1 MQRHHI
7 DRLVEDLFI
16 LAPQLHRLVDL
27 EVRRQL
33 DGATSAAQL
42 RMLNELQHCPQSLSS
57 LARQQHVSPQAISE
71 LLPALIERGWIER
84 IPHPQDRRQQ
94 LLQLTNAGL
103 DAVRQAQTQAH
114 KQLTAHVAGLS
125 ELELSI
131 VAAALPA
138 LQRLLDLAKR
148 ADEGS

>member
-1 MQRHHI
+1 MQRHYI
-7 DRLVEDLFI
+7 DRLVEDLFT

-42 RMLNELQHCPQSLSS
+42 RMLNELQHGPQSLSS

-71 LLPALIERGWIER
+71 LLPALVERGWIER

-114 KQLTAHVAGLS
+114 KQLTAHVASLS
-125 ELELSI
+125 EVELSI

-138 LQRLLDLAKR
+138 LQRLLDLAKC
-148 ADEGS
+148 ADE

>member
-42 RMLNELQHCPQSLSS
+42 RMLNELQHGPQSLSS

-71 LLPALIERGWIER
+71 LLPALVERGWIER

-114 KQLTAHVAGLS
+114 KQLTGHVAGLS